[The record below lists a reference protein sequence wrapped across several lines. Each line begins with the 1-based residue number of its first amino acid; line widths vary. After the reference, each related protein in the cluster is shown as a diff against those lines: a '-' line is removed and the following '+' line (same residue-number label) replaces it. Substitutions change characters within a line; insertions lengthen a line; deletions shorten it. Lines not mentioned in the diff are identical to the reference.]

1 MAILK
6 KVSENTQPSW
16 LGQSV
21 SWGSLII
28 WVFML
33 VGLVLMMVRF
43 SYIY

>member
-6 KVSENTQPSW
+6 KITENTEPSS

-28 WVFML
+28 WVCML
-33 VGLVLMMVRF
+33 VGLLLMMVRF
-43 SYIY
+43 SQIY

>member
-6 KVSENTQPSW
+6 KTTGTEQRE

-28 WVFML
+28 LVCML

-43 SYIY
+43 SHIY

>member
-6 KVSENTQPSW
+6 KITGTEQSE

-28 WVFML
+28 WVCML

-43 SYIY
+43 SHIY

>member
-6 KVSENTQPSW
+6 KMSENTQPSR

-28 WVFML
+28 WVCML

-43 SYIY
+43 SYVY

>member
-6 KVSENTQPSW
+6 KITETTKQPW
-16 LGQSV
+16 LDQSV

-28 WVFML
+28 FVGML

-43 SYIY
+43 SHIY